1 MVAIN
6 TQILV
11 VILALQIVVHYY
23 KLCLGYDGR
32 YRPVRLVN
40 GSTEFEGRV
49 EVRLQNE
56 WGSVCGDGW
65 DQRDAA
71 VVCRQLGFASE
82 GAEHLLS
89 AYYGE
94 VSSILTVYIIGGSK
108 RSLRPMYVCTVCLL
122 CTWT

>member
-1 MVAIN
+1 MMLAIN

-56 WGSVCGDGW
+56 WGSMCGDGW

-82 GAEHLLS
+82 GAEPLLS

-94 VSSILTVYIIGGSK
+94 VRIYIHIGISFNL
-108 RSLRPMYVCTVCLL
+108 LRFNGDSVHKYGC
-122 CTWT
+122 

>member
-1 MVAIN
+1 MVAIQCCSGN
-6 TQILV
+6 DTGLLPI
-11 VILALQIVVHYY
+11 
-23 KLCLGYDGR
+23 
-32 YRPVRLVN
+32 RLVN
-40 GSTEFEGRV
+40 GATEYEGLV
-49 EVRLQNE
+49 EILLDGHL
-56 WGSVCGDGW
+56 GSVCGDGW